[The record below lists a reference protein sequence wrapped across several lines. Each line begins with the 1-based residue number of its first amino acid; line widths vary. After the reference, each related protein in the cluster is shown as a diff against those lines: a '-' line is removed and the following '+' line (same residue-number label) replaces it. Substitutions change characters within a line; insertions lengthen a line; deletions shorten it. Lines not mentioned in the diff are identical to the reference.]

1 MRKYIL
7 LNDHKLKNYFAMCNK
22 ISIVVVSF
30 LLFAGFLFI
39 NYTYLPG
46 QVTDTE
52 SDIIQKTNDDD
63 DLRVISNNAF
73 SVGEKLSYDLDWGPS
88 TVGTATI
95 SIPRIVNWNGR
106 DAYEVR
112 SRALSN
118 KLISTFYKVDDQI
131 VTYIDTTGIFSL
143 GLEKILNEGNYHR
156 QLSFVLDQ
164 ENNTAYSKRDTVT
177 IPEYCQDMLSAFYY
191 VRTQDLIVGRNIEV
205 PNYDNDK
212 VYDLVVE
219 VQKKQQ
225 VRVPA
230 GKFNCIVVE
239 PKLKTQGLFKHQGKI
254 HIYLTDDE
262 RKIPVLMVSKV
273 IFGQVAAKLTSIE
286 TEILP

>member
-7 LNDHKLKNYFAMCNK
+7 LKDHNFFVVMFNK
-22 ISIVVVSF
+22 IPIVGVS
-30 LLFAGFLFI
+30 LALFAGFLFA
-39 NYTYLPG
+39 NYAYLPN
-46 QVTDTE
+46 QITDTKP
-52 SDIIQKTNDDD
+52 DVIQETTGDE

-95 SIPRIVNWNGR
+95 SIPRVINRNGR

-118 KLISTFYKVDDQI
+118 KLISTFYPVDDQI
-131 VTYIDTTGIFSL
+131 VTYIDVAGIFSL
-143 GLEKILNEGNYHR
+143 GFEKILNEGSFHR
-156 QLSFVLDQ
+156 QRSFVLDQ
-164 ENNTAYSKRDTVT
+164 ENHIAYSKRDTVT
-177 IPEYCQDMLSAFYY
+177 IPEYCQDMLSAFFY
-191 VRTQDLIVGRNIEV
+191 VRTQDLKIGSTIEI

-212 VYDLVVE
+212 IYDLVVE

-254 HIYLTDDE
+254 HVYLTDDE

-273 IFGQVAAKLTSIE
+273 IFGQIAAKLTKIE
-286 TEILP
+286 TEVLP